1 MLMVSCLRDQII
13 TILRALCFVLSSD
26 EETVTLPLKSSLL
39 KNLSNEDCTTLP
51 PSHLEEEDT
60 IEKNNNIVEACGMS
74 GAADKEVD
82 SPDKVCMAGEESTP
96 PECGVM

>member
-1 MLMVSCLRDQII
+1 MFCII
-13 TILRALCFVLSSD
+13 LFSIWVFSD

-39 KNLSNEDCTTLP
+39 KNLPNEDCTTLP

-60 IEKNNNIVEACGMS
+60 IEKNNNIVEACGRS
-74 GAADKEVD
+74 GAADKEED
-82 SPDKVCMAGEESTP
+82 SPDKVCMAAEESAP